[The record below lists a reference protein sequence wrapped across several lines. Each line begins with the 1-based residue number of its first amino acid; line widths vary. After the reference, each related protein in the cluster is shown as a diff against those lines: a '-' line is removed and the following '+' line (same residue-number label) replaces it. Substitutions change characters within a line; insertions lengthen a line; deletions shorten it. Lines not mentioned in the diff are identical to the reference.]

1 MGLTRKVIFFCVLLL
16 FKMLVFAYVLTE
28 EKVWKMPDFLKN
40 AKKPK
45 KRNSTEFCSARRR
58 KIGLLVGIFGKHSD
72 GIYIYIYRC
81 DVMNPFVRGGGGPGG
96 PAAAHAQRGARQW
109 AKQWSNSP
117 LPELPPSALAGDRAT
132 RRQAEKGP
140 VQACG
145 PELPPSRPKTGGV
158 QATSRRRTLNQ
169 AAAKASNGT
178 VMHAPTSTPRQCRGR
193 PSSKSVHDC
202 PRSSTKRGG
211 GARCE

>member
-1 MGLTRKVIFFCVLLL
+1 MVSIAT
-16 FKMLVFAYVLTE
+16 
-28 EKVWKMPDFLKN
+28 D
-40 AKKPK
+40 
-45 KRNSTEFCSARRR
+45 
-58 KIGLLVGIFGKHSD
+58 
-72 GIYIYIYRC
+72 IYRC

-132 RRQAEKGP
+132 RRQGKKGP

-145 PELPPSRPKTGGV
+145 PELPPSRKTGGV
-158 QATSRRRTLNQ
+158 QATSRRRTQNQ

-178 VMHAPTSTPRQCRGR
+178 VMHARTPTPGRSRDVRATRRRAQLSSSSRTEAIRGWGDAR
-193 PSSKSVHDC
+193 CWGGD
-202 PRSSTKRGG
+202 RGG
-211 GARCE
+211 AWRIKFGAAIVVGQIRPGYDSPGA